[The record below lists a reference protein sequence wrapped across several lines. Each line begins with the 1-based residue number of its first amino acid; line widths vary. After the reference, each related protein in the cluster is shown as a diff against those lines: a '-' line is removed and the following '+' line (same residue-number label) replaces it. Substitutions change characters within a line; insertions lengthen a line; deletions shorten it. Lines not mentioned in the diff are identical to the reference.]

1 MSVRGG
7 ETVSKNFNDFRKLI
21 NDEEIVAK
29 VIDKSPL
36 SKGVSISFG
45 PTPEGLEKYQNE
57 VAKAIVGTAMTATI
71 DFLQIYH
78 QWANGDLDKDK

>member
-36 SKGVSISFG
+36 SKGVSISFE
-45 PTPEGLEKYQNE
+45 PTPEGLSL
-57 VAKAIVGTAMTATI
+57 IHI
-71 DFLQIYH
+71 
-78 QWANGDLDKDK
+78 